1 MTVPNPFVVLL
12 VGLVVLPAL
21 LIGPLSWRD
30 REARIAVAL
39 ADSHQ
44 KALAFAEHAGK
55 VFESNLVVLE
65 MLNGQLADLG
75 WDRVRADGPRVHRM
89 MSQAGG
95 GLAQTNVFLL
105 IDAEGRTVVETSRP
119 YGSPPVD
126 VSHREYFRAHAAV
139 DGPSV
144 FVGPV
149 IRGVTTNAT
158 VFHVSRPRITADGR
172 RDGVLVA
179 SLFPAY
185 FETVWSALAPNP
197 DDSIALFREDGVLLA
212 HRSSDPQ
219 YEVRAA
225 ANRDR
230 IRARLSAPDRTF
242 RADSAV
248 DGRDRAL
255 AQRRVGTLPV
265 FVVHGLDLE
274 PVLLGWRA
282 TWSAVAV
289 ASLLGVMLL
298 AAMTLVAMRRSRE
311 EASARAALTE
321 TAARLTDEIVRREAS
336 ETAALRTGKL
346 EALGQLTGGVAH
358 DINNFLTAIGG
369 NLRLMA
375 DDVGPRSRG
384 RLAAAVAGVE
394 SAASVTRRLV
404 AFSRREAVNVEPV
417 DLGRTILGM
426 RPLLD
431 RAIRADIRLDI
442 DLSPGRTVSEIDPG
456 QLEACLLNLA
466 TNARDAMPGAGRLA
480 LRTSE
485 VILSGRADGLEGPF
499 VVLEVEDTGDGM
511 TADVAARAFDP
522 FFTTKEVG
530 AGTGLG
536 LSTVYAFARQS
547 GGTAEIETAVGRG
560 TVVRILLPSSAREAA
575 PPPAPLEPPEP
586 EPGPSARVLVVEDSV
601 LVRMVT
607 EDTLTGA
614 GFEVVGAGDGVE
626 AGRILAAQGPFD
638 IMVTD
643 VVMPRGVSG
652 VDLAR
657 DAVSRVPGMKVL
669 LVSGYSREHLSDAAP
684 EFALMA
690 KPFTPEDLVRRVRA
704 VLAGRTAEAVR
715 AGDRP

>member
-1 MTVPNPFVVLL
+1 MSVPNPFVVLL
-12 VGLVVLPAL
+12 VGIVVLPAL
-21 LIGPLSWRD
+21 LIGLLSWRD

-65 MLNGQLADLG
+65 MLNGQLSELS
-75 WDRVRADGPRVHRM
+75 WDRVRADGQRVHQL

-95 GLAQTNVFLL
+95 GLDQTNVFLL

-126 VSHREYFRAHAAV
+126 VTHREYFRAHAAG
-139 DGPSV
+139 DGPFV

-149 IRGVTTNAT
+149 IRGITTNAT
-158 VFHVSRPRITADGR
+158 VFHVSRPRTTAEGR

-185 FETVWSALAPNP
+185 FETVWSALAPKPGDNV
-197 DDSIALFREDGVLLA
+197 ALFREDGTLLA
-212 HRSSDPQ
+212 HRSADPR
-219 YEVRAA
+219 YEARAA
-225 ANRDR
+225 ANQDR
-230 IRARLSAPDRTF
+230 IRARLSAQDGTV

-255 AQRRVGTLPV
+255 AQRRVGSLPV
-265 FVVHGLDLE
+265 FVVYGLDLE

-282 TWSAVAV
+282 TWSAVAI
-289 ASLLGVMLL
+289 ASLLGVTLL

-311 EASARAALTE
+311 EATARAALTE
-321 TAARLTDEIVRREAS
+321 TAARLTEEIARREVS
-336 ETAALRTGKL
+336 EAAALRTGKL

-384 RLAAAVAGVE
+384 RLAAAIAGVE
-394 SAASVTRRLV
+394 SATSVTRRLV

-417 DLGRTILGM
+417 DLGGTILRI

-431 RAIRADIRLDI
+431 RAIRADIRLVI
-442 DLSPGRTVSEIDPG
+442 DLSPGRTVCEIDPG
-456 QLEACLLNLA
+456 QFEACLLNLA
-466 TNARDAMPGAGRLA
+466 TNARDAMPGAGRLS

-530 AGTGLG
+530 EGTGLG

-547 GGTAEIETAVGRG
+547 RGTAEIETAVGRG
-560 TVVRILLPSSAREAA
+560 TVVRILLPSSGRDVA
-575 PPPAPLEPPEP
+575 PPPPPLEPPEP
-586 EPGPSARVLVVEDSV
+586 QPGPPARVLVVEDSV

-626 AGRILAAQGPFD
+626 AGRILAAHGPFD

-657 DAVSRVPGMKVL
+657 DAVRRRPGMKVL
-669 LVSGYSREHLSDAAP
+669 LVSGYSREHLSEAAQ

-715 AGDRP
+715 VGDRP